1 MRGCFCAVALNPAGA
16 FAAAAPCSLAASL
29 RMAAQAA
36 SGPAVMR
43 ETLSVSL
50 FSCRLFPF
58 SNKMNPVIKQRST
71 FLKPILHHFSSFFS
85 EGSRMSKKPG
95 KQSSLHVLLC
105 FSQVSFP
112 SNNSLGTILS
122 LHLPHLPLL
131 VPSFVL
137 FLPSTG
143 PAPHPKLLFAQL
155 VT

>member
-1 MRGCFCAVALNPAGA
+1 MSSFLSRP
-16 FAAAAPCSLAASL
+16 PYSWY
-29 RMAAQAA
+29 
-36 SGPAVMR
+36 
-43 ETLSVSL
+43 LSVSL

-122 LHLPHLPLL
+122 LHLPQASSLIVLPPPRLSL
-131 VPSFVL
+131 HELAVL
-137 FLPSTG
+137 SPRIIWPWKSPTF
-143 PAPHPKLLFAQL
+143 KR
-155 VT
+155 